1 MGLAT
6 EIDCNLRTHANL
18 NSLHPNYPLRHV
30 AWKPHQNYRHA
41 EPLLAHWI
49 TSNCS
54 GIQDNWPM
62 QPNCYSKPALTIRR
76 RGRNLTR
83 TTRKWKLA
91 LPLPHAACMT
101 TLCMQAIAI
110 HRQDLV
116 KTLLTGATTGNEIPQ
131 QLGNNPDLINWV
143 RSTLEDITQYKLT
156 GHKQFSHLFHCVG
169 SLSVWCCV
177 SRCRLSIGCS
187 AVCA

>member
-1 MGLAT
+1 MQ
-6 EIDCNLRTHANL
+6 
-18 NSLHPNYPLRHV
+18 PNYPLQHV

-54 GIQDNWPM
+54 GIQDNWLM

-76 RGRNLTR
+76 RGMNLTR

-116 KTLLTGATTGNEIPQ
+116 KTLTGATTGNEIPQ